1 MLNPKYRGRVGIPAY
16 GKVANSWLQVLN
28 KTLGGNED
36 DIDPGIAFLVE
47 LMKKNQPLIVE
58 KADAGLKA
66 FAREEIVIMPY
77 WNGRTHVLQSQG
89 VPVEIEYVPGTMSHP
104 PSWHCANGNDRTDP
118 AEPGGSS
125 AESRRQLVPDV
136 PLHHPAVELAGVDIG
151 LSPRLQHLDQRYDG
165 CDRTTSSAFSA
176 HERRGDRRCS
186 A

>member
-1 MLNPKYRGRVGIPAY
+1 
-16 GKVANSWLQVLN
+16 VLN

-89 VPVEIEYVPGTMSHP
+89 VPVEIEYVPGTM
-104 PSWHCANGNDRTDP
+104 
-118 AEPGGSS
+118 
-125 AESRRQLVPDV
+125 LVP
-136 PLHHPAVELAGVDIG
+136 PAFMAL
-151 LSPRLQHLDQRYDG
+151 R
-165 CDRTTSSAFSA
+165 
-176 HERRGDRRCS
+176 
-186 A
+186 

>member
-58 KADAGLKA
+58 NADAGLKA

-89 VPVEIEYVPGTMSHP
+89 VPVEIEYVPGTM
-104 PSWHCANGNDRTDP
+104 
-118 AEPGGSS
+118 
-125 AESRRQLVPDV
+125 LVP
-136 PLHHPAVELAGVDIG
+136 PAFMAL
-151 LSPRLQHLDQRYDG
+151 R
-165 CDRTTSSAFSA
+165 
-176 HERRGDRRCS
+176 
-186 A
+186 